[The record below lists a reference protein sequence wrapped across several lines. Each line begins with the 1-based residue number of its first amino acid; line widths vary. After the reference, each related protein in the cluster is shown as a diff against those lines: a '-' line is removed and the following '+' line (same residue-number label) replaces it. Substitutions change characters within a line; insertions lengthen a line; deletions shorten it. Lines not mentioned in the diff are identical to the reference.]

1 MVSEVKKQRLQMIK
15 ELKEQGINPYPYKF
29 EKDFKAQEIK
39 NKYSSKLE
47 SGQLLEDEVFSFA
60 GRIMTIRSHGKSAF
74 MHIKDDTGRIQ
85 AYIRKDKIGE
95 DAFNIFK
102 KYIGSGDWV
111 GIKGFPFK
119 TKTGELT
126 ILVLEIQLLTKTI
139 RQMPEKWH
147 GLKDKEIRYRQRYVD
162 MISNDNVIEVFKTR
176 SLAIRYMREYLTE
189 QGFYEVET
197 PILENIMG
205 GANARP
211 FITHLNVYD
220 QPMYLR
226 IATELHLKR
235 LVVGGME
242 KVYEIGRIFRNEG
255 IDYKHNPEFTT
266 IELYQAYADYNDI
279 MELTEN
285 LLAYVTEKIHGTTKV
300 NYGELEIDFKP
311 PFKRVDMREFI
322 KGHLEIDILEDSM
335 ETMDQYLKKQ
345 GIEVPIK
352 ERGKYIDELWDLV
365 EDKIIQPTFVMNH
378 PVEISPLAKRHRE
391 DPRLSERFELIVNG
405 SELANA
411 FSELN
416 DAEDQMSRFKAQAEL
431 KDLGDDEAQLMD
443 MDFLRALEYGMP
455 PTGGLG
461 IGIDRFCMFLTNT
474 QTIKDIIAFPLS
486 KPMKFEEEEKM
497 MDEEQDQD

>member
-1 MVSEVKKQRLQMIK
+1 MIK

>member
-1 MVSEVKKQRLQMIK
+1 
-15 ELKEQGINPYPYKF
+15 
-29 EKDFKAQEIK
+29 
-39 NKYSSKLE
+39 
-47 SGQLLEDEVFSFA
+47 
-60 GRIMTIRSHGKSAF
+60 
-74 MHIKDDTGRIQ
+74 
-85 AYIRKDKIGE
+85 
-95 DAFNIFK
+95 
-102 KYIGSGDWV
+102 
-111 GIKGFPFK
+111 
-119 TKTGELT
+119 
-126 ILVLEIQLLTKTI
+126 
-139 RQMPEKWH
+139 
-147 GLKDKEIRYRQRYVD
+147 
-162 MISNDNVIEVFKTR
+162 MISNDNIIEVFKTR

-189 QGFYEVET
+189 QGFFEVET

-220 QPMYLR
+220 QTMYLR

-285 LLAYVTEKIHGTTKV
+285 MLAYVTEKIHGNTKV
-300 NYGELEIDFKP
+300 NYGDLEIDFKP
-311 PFKRVDMREFI
+311 PFERVDMREFI
-322 KGHLEIDILEDSM
+322 KEHLGIDILEDSM
-335 ETMDQYLKKQ
+335 DTMDEYLKKHD
-345 GIEVPIK
+345 IEVNIK
-352 ERGKYIDELWDLV
+352 ERGKYIEELWDLV
-365 EDKIIQPTFVMNH
+365 EDKIVQPTFVINH

-391 DPRLSERFELIVNG
+391 DPRLTERFELIVNG

-416 DAEDQMSRFKAQAEL
+416 DAEDQLSRFKAQAKL

-474 QTIKDIIAFPLS
+474 QTIKDVIAFPLS

-497 MDEEQDQD
+497 MDEEQEQE

>member
-1 MVSEVKKQRLQMIK
+1 MSEVKKQRLQMIK

>member
-1 MVSEVKKQRLQMIK
+1 VSEVKRQRLQMIK

-29 EKDFKAQEIK
+29 DKDYKAEEIK
-39 NKYSSKLE
+39 NKYSDE
-47 SGQLLEDEVFSFA
+47 IEPGQLLEDEVFSFA
-60 GRIMTIRSHGKSAF
+60 GRIMTMRTHGKSAF

-95 DAFNIFK
+95 EAYEIFK
-102 KYIGSGDWV
+102 KYIGNGDWI

-119 TKTGELT
+119 TRTGELT
-126 ILVLEIQLLTKTI
+126 ILALEVQLLTKTI

-211 FITHLNVYD
+211 FITKLNVFD

-279 MELTEN
+279 MRLTEN
-285 LLAYVTEKIHGTTKV
+285 VLAYITEKIHGTTKV
-300 NYGELEIDFKP
+300 TYGETEIDFKP
-311 PFKRVDMREFI
+311 PFERIDMRDFI
-322 KGHLEIDILEDSM
+322 KEHLDIDILEDSM
-335 ETMDQYLKKQ
+335 ETMDEFLKKHD
-345 GIEVPIK
+345 INVEIK
-352 ERGKYIDELWDLV
+352 EKGKYIEELWDLV
-365 EDKIIQPTFVMNH
+365 EDKIVQPTFVINH

-391 DPRLSERFELIVNG
+391 DPRLTERFELIVKG

-416 DAEDQMSRFKAQAEL
+416 DAEDQLSRFKAQSDL

-486 KPMKFEEEEKM
+486 KPMRFEEEEKM
-497 MDEEQDQD
+497 VNEEQEEQ

>member
-1 MVSEVKKQRLQMIK
+1 MSEVKKQRLQMIK

-322 KGHLEIDILEDSM
+322 KGHLGIDILEDSM

>member
-1 MVSEVKKQRLQMIK
+1 MSEIKKQRLQMIK
-15 ELKEQGINPYPYKF
+15 ELREQGINPYPYKF
-29 EKDFKAQEIK
+29 EKDLKAEEIK
-39 NKYSSKLE
+39 SKYSYKIE
-47 SGQLLEDEVFSFA
+47 PGQLLEDEVFSFA
-60 GRIMTIRSHGKSAF
+60 GRIMTIRTHGKSAF
-74 MHIKDDTGRIQ
+74 MHIKDDSGRIQ
-85 AYIRKDKIGE
+85 AYVRKDKVGE
-95 DAFNIFK
+95 EAFEIFK

-126 ILVLEIQLLTKTI
+126 ILALEIQLLTKSI

-162 MISNDNVIEVFKTR
+162 MISNDNVIEVFKKR
-176 SLAIRYMREYLTE
+176 SLAIRYMREYLTQ
-189 QGFYEVET
+189 QGFFEVET

-266 IELYQAYADYNDI
+266 IELYQAYADYYDI

-285 LLAYVTEKIHGTTKV
+285 LLAYITEKIHGTTKIK
-300 NYGELEIDFKP
+300 YGDLEIDFKP

-322 KGHLEIDILEDSM
+322 KKHLGIDILEDSL
-335 ETMDQYLKKQ
+335 ETMDKYLKKHD
-345 GIEVPIK
+345 IEVVIK

-365 EDKIIQPTFVMNH
+365 EDKIIQPTFVINH

-391 DPRLSERFELIVNG
+391 DPRLTERFELIVNG

-416 DAEDQMSRFKAQAEL
+416 DSEDQLSRFKAQAEL

-497 MDEEQDQD
+497 MDEEQEKE

>member
-1 MVSEVKKQRLQMIK
+1 MIK

-322 KGHLEIDILEDSM
+322 KGHLGIDILEDSM

>member
-1 MVSEVKKQRLQMIK
+1 VSEVKKQRLQMIK